1 MISEE
6 PFLRFAA
13 RFARARALAREDV
26 DERLALALDER
37 VPAMDARVEELDG
50 LLRLFV
56 AIGWRQPPAK
66 KKGKPLPPPVRVWFS
81 RYLFDVRDVDRVLA
95 DAASAPVR
103 VPDEADDAAA

>member
-1 MISEE
+1 MTIDEALAS
-6 PFLRFAA
+6 FAA
-13 RFARARALAREDV
+13 RLGRARAIERADV

-81 RYLFDVRDVDRVLA
+81 RYLFDVRDVDRILA

-103 VPDEADDAAA
+103 VPGEADDAAA